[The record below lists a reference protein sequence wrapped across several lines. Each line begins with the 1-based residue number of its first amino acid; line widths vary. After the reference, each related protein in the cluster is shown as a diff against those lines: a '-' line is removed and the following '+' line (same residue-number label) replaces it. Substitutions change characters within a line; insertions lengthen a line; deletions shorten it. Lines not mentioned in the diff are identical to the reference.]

1 MLDWPSETKR
11 GWAAVTQAMKD
22 WLGASPQDV
31 ARGLLDFSR
40 SSELLSKDRT
50 LVDKYAQKWVGVCSG
65 EVKAADEDLDSLL
78 RELDRAGVRRSD
90 TVVRFIEREQR
101 TLIL

>member
-1 MLDWPSETKR
+1 MNVNP
-11 GWAAVTQAMKD
+11 D
-22 WLGASPQDV
+22 WLGAPPEDV
-31 ARGLLDFSR
+31 ARSLRDFDQ
-40 SSELLSKDRT
+40 SSDLLSNDRK

-65 EVKAADEDLDSLL
+65 EVKAAENDLDSLL
-78 RELDRAGVRRSD
+78 RALDSRGVSRSN

>member
-1 MLDWPSETKR
+1 MNVSR
-11 GWAAVTQAMKD
+11 D
-22 WLGASPQDV
+22 WLGAPPEDV
-31 ARGLLDFSR
+31 AKSLLDFAQ
-40 SSELLSKDRT
+40 SSDLLSNDRQ

-65 EVKAADEDLDSLL
+65 KVKAAADDLDSLL
-78 RELDRAGVRRSD
+78 RVLDSRGVSRSD

>member
-1 MLDWPSETKR
+1 MD
-11 GWAAVTQAMKD
+11 D
-22 WLGASPQDV
+22 WLGASPKDV
-31 ARGLLDFSR
+31 AEGLLDFAR
-40 SSELLSKDRT
+40 SSELLSNDRR

-65 EVKAADEDLDSLL
+65 EVKAAEDDLDSLL
-78 RELDRAGVRRSD
+78 MELDSRGVPRAE